1 MVHRTKRAVDEPRSA
16 DIIPGPH
23 LSQIGADPVGLLVP
37 GAGPAELRLRRRLLN
52 AQALS
57 GSRLA
62 LLRSNH
68 GRRLN
73 EILLE
78 AAMAWAYAP
87 ATVDQLTEV
96 VNLCLRLA
104 MAVSAAE
111 RLDEE
116 LKR

>member
-1 MVHRTKRAVDEPRSA
+1 MKRAMDQPRNA
-16 DIIPGPH
+16 DAITGPH
-23 LSQIGADPVGLLVP
+23 LSQIAAEPVGLLVP

-78 AAMAWAYAP
+78 AAMAWTYAP
-87 ATVDQLTEV
+87 ATLDQLTDV

-116 LKR
+116 SQG